1 MHRSLNVL
9 DMQFI
14 IYRVKFVK
22 VNGGQKHFSS
32 CGRDKLFGS
41 ERKFFSRKKLK
52 KLM

>member
-32 CGRDKLFGS
+32 CGRDKLFGL